1 MLGGLEEEVLAEAVG
16 GRLMVTED
24 VIVLGDPVDEEEEDE
39 VDEVCTAFRGCC
51 CITEANRGPT
61 L

>member
-1 MLGGLEEEVLAEAVG
+1 MLGLEEVAAVG

-24 VIVLGDPVDEEEEDE
+24 VIVLGDPVDDEEEDE
-39 VDEVCTAFRGCC
+39 VDEVTAFIG
-51 CITEANRGPT
+51 CITEAT